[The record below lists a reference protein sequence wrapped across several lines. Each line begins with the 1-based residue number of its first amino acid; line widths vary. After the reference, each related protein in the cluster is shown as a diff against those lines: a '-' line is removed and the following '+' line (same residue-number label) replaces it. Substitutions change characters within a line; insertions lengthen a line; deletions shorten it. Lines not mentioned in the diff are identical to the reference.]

1 MASIEAAARWW
12 RVLIAGV
19 NIPIADKESRAMAH
33 KTTKRHSRSWRKHV
47 RRMKQQARKSG
58 TVYTA
63 SRPVVSIPQAPK
75 KQP

>member
-1 MASIEAAARWW
+1 MASIEAAARWR

-19 NIPIADKESRAMAH
+19 NIAIADKESFAMAH
-33 KTTKRHSRSWRKHV
+33 KRTKRHSQSWRKHV
-47 RRMKQQARKSG
+47 RRLKQQARKAG